1 MPRIVN
7 EQLFTM
13 TLRAIVVLLLLLPH
27 YACQKH
33 DGRPGT
39 YQVVITS
46 YDHQHWRKALKGL
59 RDNAGTSVPEA
70 KYLLKNAPSTVKKAL
85 SEREAYSLA
94 RTLEASGVKTK
105 VTKE

>member
-1 MPRIVN
+1 
-7 EQLFTM
+7 M
-13 TLRAIVVLLLLLPH
+13 TLRVIFALLLLVPH

-33 DGRPGT
+33 DGGPGT

-46 YDHQHWRKALKGL
+46 YDQHQRRKALKGL
-59 RDNAGTSVPEA
+59 RDNTGVSVAVA
-70 KYLLKNAPSTVKKAL
+70 KSLLRTTPSTVKKGL

-94 RTLEASGVKTK
+94 RTLKASAIETK